1 MSIILE
7 NERLSVG
14 FDPAIHAISSLIN
27 KENGENAI
35 KTVLPNSLF
44 QLVGVK
50 NDSVEKM
57 EFFPGS
63 LKAERVDRRGSTQV
77 LCLRCDSVR
86 HAENEIPVKVEVQI
100 ELEDGEIET
109 SWTIQVENNSPDHQ
123 IIEILFPILRGV
135 YLGDDWEDDI
145 LIYPHHAGE
154 KTKAPILTYT
164 SERFAQFTRSFVV
177 HQDKRWIREINYCGL
192 ASMMWMYYYDQ
203 ENGLYFGSHD
213 ADFLVTGLQVE
224 TGGPDDPWMGFA
236 FRKHR
241 RIEAGK
247 KWRSNPVVIALTDQD
262 WHWGARRYRTW
273 FLSQMEIEK
282 QPEFLQDEITLNQCY
297 NLKRQGEVIH
307 RFTDIPLIYEK
318 GQKLF
323 KAHHLFL
330 ASWNRSGFDRDYP
343 EFQPDME
350 LGTPLS
356 LAHACQ
362 KVKDEKGLVTF
373 YINSR
378 IFHLQSDFFKTLGR
392 EWSIKKID
400 GEMYIEKYG
409 PETFAVNCPSN
420 DAWKNYIADTAEWMV
435 RVYGADGIYLDQLGS
450 AEPFACYDRSHSHTQ
465 NGLFNQGYLQL
476 LRAISKRLAAI
487 ERPTFLMIENC
498 GDLYSAQV
506 WGSLTWNGEAY
517 DEFYTLFKYTFPEF
531 MQVHMVNPLS
541 TLEGEERWNKYC
553 ADLDR
558 ALRLGAVF
566 WLGVDKFDDNKDDAY
581 LRYAQRAI
589 ALREKLNPY
598 FCKGR
603 FVDDEGVIAA
613 TEGLHV
619 AHWLLQ
625 AGEHLLVIGN
635 PEQIENGMLELD
647 FKAEALH
654 IVSGGNID
662 DTAANSPCKAQRNG
676 HWRVKTSSSRVS
688 FIVLS
693 EE

>member
-1 MSIILE
+1 MSVTLE
-7 NERLSVG
+7 NERLSVS
-14 FDPAIHAISSLIN
+14 FDPAIHAISSLIR
-27 KENGENAI
+27 KENGENII

-44 QLVGVK
+44 HLIGVK
-50 NDSVEKM
+50 NDSVEKV
-57 EFFPGS
+57 ELFPGS
-63 LKAERVDRRGSTQV
+63 LKTERVEREGSTQAIC
-77 LCLRCDSVR
+77 LCYDSVL
-86 HAENEIPVKVEVQI
+86 HEGNEIPVKVEIRV
-100 ELEDGEIET
+100 ELEDDETET
-109 SWTIQVENNSPDHQ
+109 SWTIQVENNSSDYQ
-123 IIEILFPILRGV
+123 IIETLFPILRGV
-135 YLGDDWEDDI
+135 YLGDSWEDDI

-154 KTKAPILTYT
+154 KTKAPIRTYT
-164 SERFAQFTRSFVV
+164 SERFAHFNRSFVL
-177 HQDKRWIREINYCGL
+177 HQENRWIREINYCGL

-213 ADFLVTGLQVE
+213 AGFLVTGLRVE

-236 FRKHR
+236 FRKHWR
-241 RIEAGK
+241 VETGM
-247 KWRSNPVVIALTDQD
+247 KWTSNPMIIALTGQD

-273 FLSQMEIEK
+273 FLSQMEVEK

-307 RFTDIPLIYEK
+307 RFSDIPAIYEK

-323 KAHHLFL
+323 KARHLFL
-330 ASWNRSGFDRDYP
+330 ASWNRGGFDRDYP

-373 YINSR
+373 YINCR

-400 GEMYIEKYG
+400 GEMYIEQYG
-409 PETFAVNCPSN
+409 PEAFAVNCPSN
-420 DAWKNYIADTAEWMV
+420 NAWVDYIADTAEWMV
-435 RVYGADGIYLDQLGS
+435 RSYGADGIYLDQLGS

-476 LRAISKRLAAI
+476 LRDIHKRLSVI

-498 GDLYSAQV
+498 GDLYSAMV

-541 TLEGEERWNKYC
+541 TLDGEKRWEKYY
-553 ADLDR
+553 ADLER

-566 WLGVDKFDDNKDDAY
+566 WLGVDKIEDNANDPY
-581 LRYAQRAI
+581 LQYARKAI

-603 FVDDEGVIAA
+603 FVDDEGVAAA

-619 AHWLLQ
+619 AHWLLHS
-625 AGEHLLVIGN
+625 GDHLLVIGN
-635 PEQIENGMLELD
+635 PEQIKNGVVELD
-647 FKAEALH
+647 FEADDLH
-654 IVSGGNID
+654 IVGEENIE
-662 DTAANSPCKAQRNG
+662 DTAAGSSSTVQRNG
-676 HWRVKTSSSRVS
+676 HWRVRVSSSRVS
-688 FIVLS
+688 FVVLS
-693 EE
+693 GK